1 VDSYRYPRFQILD
14 HRRFLIKN
22 DADLQHDVQEELR
35 WDPSIHGER
44 IGVSVK
50 NGVVELDGHVD
61 SAWDKYAAE
70 RAAMRVANVK
80 AVASEIK
87 VDPPS
92 SAIRTD
98 EDTAR
103 AASDHLEWNALVPKT
118 VKVQV
123 TDGVVT
129 LQGTVEWQFQKE
141 QAEHGLLPLIGV
153 KSILNK
159 ITLSPKPS
167 AAGVKIKVENALKRN
182 AEIDASQIKVDTSG
196 GTVTL
201 RGNVRSWVEREEAE
215 HAAWAAPGVTKIEN
229 RLTVSS

>member
-1 VDSYRYPRFQILD
+1 MR
-14 HRRFLIKN
+14 N

-35 WDPSIHGER
+35 WDRSIHAAER

-61 SAWDKYAAE
+61 FVWDKYAAE

-98 EDTAR
+98 EDIAR
-103 AASDHLEWNALVPKT
+103 AASDHLDWNALVPKT

-129 LQGTVEWQFQKE
+129 LQGTVDWQFQKE
-141 QAEHGLLPLIGV
+141 QAERGLLPLIGV

-159 ITLSPKPS
+159 ISLNQKPS
-167 AAGVKIKVENALKRN
+167 AAGVKIKIENALKRN
-182 AEIDASQIKVDTSG
+182 AEIDSSHIKVETSD

>member
-1 VDSYRYPRFQILD
+1 MKQ
-14 HRRFLIKN
+14 

-35 WDPSIHGER
+35 WDPSIHAAER

-61 SAWDKYAAE
+61 RVWDKYAAE
-70 RAAMRVANVK
+70 RAAMRVAQVK
-80 AVASEIK
+80 GVASEIK

-98 EDTAR
+98 EDIAD
-103 AASDHLEWNALVPKT
+103 AVSNHLEWNALVPKT

-129 LQGTVEWQFQKE
+129 LQGTVDWQFQKNEAE
-141 QAEHGLLPLIGV
+141 QGLRPLIGV
-153 KSILNK
+153 KGILNK
-159 ITLSPKPS
+159 IMLNPKAS
-167 AAGVKIKVENALKRN
+167 AAGVKIKIEVALKRN
-182 AEIDASQIKVDTSG
+182 AEIDASHIQVETSD

-201 RGNVRSWVEREEAE
+201 RGNVRSWVGRKEAE
-215 HAAWAAPGVTKIEN
+215 DAAWAAPGVTKIEN

>member
-1 VDSYRYPRFQILD
+1 M
-14 HRRFLIKN
+14 KK
-22 DADLQHDVQEELR
+22 DAELQHDVQEELR
-35 WDPSIHGER
+35 WDPSIHAAER

-61 SAWDKYAAE
+61 TVWDKYAAE
-70 RAAMRVANVK
+70 RAALRVAKVRGI
-80 AVASEIK
+80 ASEIK

-98 EDTAR
+98 EDIAD
-103 AASDHLEWNALVPKT
+103 AVSNHLEWNALVPKT

-129 LQGTVEWQFQKE
+129 LQGTAEWQFQKKE
-141 QAEHGLLPLIGV
+141 AELGLLPLVGV
-153 KSILNK
+153 KAILNE
-159 ITLSPKPS
+159 IVLNPKTS
-167 AAGVKIKVENALKRN
+167 AAGVKIKIEEALKRS
-182 AEIDASQIKVDTSG
+182 AEIDASHIQVDTAE

-201 RGNVRSWVEREEAE
+201 RGNVRSWAEREEVEDAV
-215 HAAWAAPGVTKIEN
+215 WAAPGVTKIEN

>member
-1 VDSYRYPRFQILD
+1 M
-14 HRRFLIKN
+14 KN

-35 WDPSIHGER
+35 WDRSIHAAER

-61 SAWDKYAAE
+61 FVWEKYAAE

-98 EDTAR
+98 EDIAR
-103 AASDHLEWNALVPKT
+103 AASDQLEWNALVPKT

-129 LQGTVEWQFQKE
+129 LQGTVNWQFQKKA
-141 QAEHGLLPLIGV
+141 AENGLLPLIGV
-153 KSILNK
+153 KSIQNK

-167 AAGVKIKVENALKRN
+167 ASVGGVKIKIEEALKRN
-182 AEIDASQIKVDTSG
+182 AEIDASHIKVETSD

-201 RGNVRSWVEREEAE
+201 RGNVRSWVEREEVE
-215 HAAWAAPGVTKIEN
+215 HAAWAAPGVAKIDN

>member
-1 VDSYRYPRFQILD
+1 MKQ
-14 HRRFLIKN
+14 

-35 WDPSIHGER
+35 WDPSIHAAER

-61 SAWDKYAAE
+61 RVWDKYAAE
-70 RAAMRVANVK
+70 RAAMRVAQVK
-80 AVASEIK
+80 GVASEIK

-98 EDTAR
+98 EDIAD
-103 AASDHLEWNALVPKT
+103 AVSNHLEWNALVPKT

-129 LQGTVEWQFQKE
+129 LQGTVDWQFQKNEAE
-141 QAEHGLLPLIGV
+141 QGLRPLIGV
-153 KSILNK
+153 KGILNK
-159 ITLSPKPS
+159 IMLNPKAS
-167 AAGVKIKVENALKRN
+167 AAGVKIKIEEALKRN
-182 AEIDASQIKVDTSG
+182 AEIDARHIQVETSD

-201 RGNVRSWVEREEAE
+201 RGNVRSWVGRKEAE
-215 HAAWAAPGVTKIEN
+215 DAAWAAPGVTKIEN

>member
-1 VDSYRYPRFQILD
+1 M
-14 HRRFLIKN
+14 KK

-35 WDPSIHGER
+35 WDPSIHAAER

-61 SAWDKYAAE
+61 RVWDKYAAE
-70 RAAMRVANVK
+70 RAAMRVARVK
-80 AVASEIK
+80 GIASEIK

-98 EDTAR
+98 EDIAD
-103 AASDHLEWNALVPKT
+103 AVSNHLEWNALVPKT

-129 LQGTVEWQFQKE
+129 LQGTVDWQFQKKEAE
-141 QAEHGLLPLIGV
+141 QGLRPLIGV
-153 KSILNK
+153 KGILNK
-159 ITLSPKPS
+159 IMLNPKAS
-167 AAGVKIKVENALKRN
+167 AAGVKIKIEEALKRN
-182 AEIDASQIKVDTSG
+182 AEIDASHIQVETSD

-201 RGNVRSWVEREEAE
+201 RGTVRSWLGRKEAE
-215 HAAWAAPGVTKIEN
+215 NAAWAAPGVTKIEN

>member
-1 VDSYRYPRFQILD
+1 
-14 HRRFLIKN
+14 
-22 DADLQHDVQEELR
+22 
-35 WDPSIHGER
+35 
-44 IGVSVK
+44 
-50 NGVVELDGHVD
+50 
-61 SAWDKYAAE
+61 
-70 RAAMRVANVK
+70 MRVAKVK

-98 EDTAR
+98 EDIAR
-103 AASDHLEWNALVPKT
+103 VASDHLEWNALVPKT

-141 QAEHGLLPLIGV
+141 QAERGLLPLIGV
-153 KSILNK
+153 RSILNK
-159 ITLSPKPS
+159 VTLNPKPS
-167 AAGVKIKVENALKRN
+167 AAGIKIKIENALKRN
-182 AEIDASQIKVDTSG
+182 AETEASHIKVETSD

-201 RGNVRSWVEREEAE
+201 HGNVRSWVEREEAE
-215 HAAWAAPGVTKIEN
+215 HAAWAAPGVAKIEN

>member
-1 VDSYRYPRFQILD
+1 M
-14 HRRFLIKN
+14 KN

-35 WDPSIHGER
+35 WDRSIHAAER

-61 SAWDKYAAE
+61 YVWDKYAAE
-70 RAAMRVANVK
+70 RAAMRVAQVK

-98 EDTAR
+98 EDIAR

-129 LQGTVEWQFQKE
+129 LQGTVDWQFQKE
-141 QAEHGLLPLIGV
+141 QAERGLLPLIGV

-159 ITLSPKPS
+159 ITLNPKAS
-167 AAGVKIKVENALKRN
+167 AAGVKIKIENALKRN
-182 AEIDASQIKVDTSG
+182 AEIDASHITVETSD

-215 HAAWAAPGVTKIEN
+215 QAAWAAPGVTKIEN
-229 RLTVSS
+229 RLTIGS

>member
-1 VDSYRYPRFQILD
+1 M
-14 HRRFLIKN
+14 KK

-35 WDPSIHGER
+35 WDPSIHAAER

-61 SAWDKYAAE
+61 RVWDKYAAE
-70 RAAMRVANVK
+70 RAAMRVARVK
-80 AVASEIK
+80 GIASEIK

-98 EDTAR
+98 EDIAD
-103 AASDHLEWNALVPKT
+103 AVSNHLEWNALVPKT

-129 LQGTVEWQFQKE
+129 LQGTVDWQFQKNEAE
-141 QAEHGLLPLIGV
+141 QGLRPLIGV
-153 KSILNK
+153 KGILNK
-159 ITLSPKPS
+159 IMLNPKAS
-167 AAGVKIKVENALKRN
+167 AAGVKIKIEEALKRN
-182 AEIDASQIKVDTSG
+182 AEIDANHIQVETSD

-201 RGNVRSWVEREEAE
+201 RGTVRSWLGRKEAE
-215 HAAWAAPGVTKIEN
+215 NAAWAAPGVTKIEN

>member
-1 VDSYRYPRFQILD
+1 MKS
-14 HRRFLIKN
+14 
-22 DADLQHDVQEELR
+22 DADLQDDVQDELR
-35 WDPSIHGER
+35 WDPSIHAAER

-61 SAWDKYAAE
+61 SVWDKYAAE

-92 SAIRTD
+92 SALRTD
-98 EDTAR
+98 AEIADAV
-103 AASDHLEWNALVPKT
+103 SNHLKWNRLVPET
-118 VKVQV
+118 VQVQV

-129 LQGTVEWQFQKE
+129 LQGTVEWQYQKK
-141 QAEHGLLPLIGV
+141 QAEQGLLPLIGV
-153 KSILNK
+153 KSILNT
-159 ITLSPKPS
+159 ITLSPKAS
-167 AAGVKIKVENALKRN
+167 AAGVKIKIEEALKRN
-182 AEIDASQIKVDTSG
+182 AEIDASHIKVETSD

-215 HAAWAAPGVTKIEN
+215 QAAWAAPGVTKIDN

>member
-1 VDSYRYPRFQILD
+1 M
-14 HRRFLIKN
+14 KN

-35 WDPSIHGER
+35 WDPSIHAAER

-61 SAWDKYAAE
+61 SIWDKYAAE
-70 RAAMRVANVK
+70 RAAMRVAKVK

-98 EDTAR
+98 EDIAR
-103 AASDHLEWNALVPKT
+103 VASDHLEWNALVPKT

-141 QAEHGLLPLIGV
+141 QAERGLLPLIGV
-153 KSILNK
+153 RSILNK
-159 ITLSPKPS
+159 VTLNPKPS
-167 AAGVKIKVENALKRN
+167 AAGIKIKIENALKRN
-182 AEIDASQIKVDTSG
+182 AETEASHIKVETSD

-201 RGNVRSWVEREEAE
+201 HGNVRSWVEREEAE
-215 HAAWAAPGVTKIEN
+215 HAAWAAPGVAKIEN

>member
-1 VDSYRYPRFQILD
+1 M
-14 HRRFLIKN
+14 KK

-35 WDPSIHGER
+35 WDPSIHAAER

-61 SAWDKYAAE
+61 RVWDKYAAE
-70 RAAMRVANVK
+70 RAAMRVARVK
-80 AVASEIK
+80 GVASEIK

-98 EDTAR
+98 EDIAD
-103 AASDHLEWNALVPKT
+103 AVSNHLEWNALVPKT

-129 LQGTVEWQFQKE
+129 LQGTVEWQFQKTEAE
-141 QAEHGLLPLIGV
+141 QGLRRLIGV
-153 KSILNK
+153 KGILNK
-159 ITLSPKPS
+159 IMLNPRASG
-167 AAGVKIKVENALKRN
+167 AGVKIKIEEALKRN
-182 AEIDASQIKVDTSG
+182 AEIDASHIQVETSD

-201 RGNVRSWVEREEAE
+201 RGNVRSWVGRKEAE
-215 HAAWAAPGVTKIEN
+215 DAAWAAPGVTKIEN

>member
-1 VDSYRYPRFQILD
+1 M
-14 HRRFLIKN
+14 KN

-35 WDPSIHGER
+35 WDPSIRAAER

-61 SAWDKYAAE
+61 SVWIKYAAE
-70 RAAMRVANVK
+70 RAAMRVAKVK

-98 EDTAR
+98 EDIAL
-103 AASDHLEWNALVPKT
+103 AASNYLEWNALVPKT

-129 LQGTVEWQFQKE
+129 LEGTVEWHFQKKEAE
-141 QAEHGLLPLIGV
+141 QGLLWLIGV

-159 ITLSPKPS
+159 ITLNPKAS
-167 AAGVKIKVENALKRN
+167 AAGVKIKIEDALKRN
-182 AEIDASQIKVDTSG
+182 AEIDATHIKVETSD

-201 RGNVRSWVEREEAE
+201 RGNVRSLRQREEVA
-215 HAAWAAPGVTKIEN
+215 HAAWAAPGVSKVEN
-229 RLTVSS
+229 HLRIS

>member
-1 VDSYRYPRFQILD
+1 MKS
-14 HRRFLIKN
+14 
-22 DADLQHDVQEELR
+22 DADLQHDVQDELR
-35 WDPSIHGER
+35 WDPSIHAAER

-61 SAWDKYAAE
+61 SVWDKYAAE

-92 SAIRTD
+92 SALRTD
-98 EDTAR
+98 ADIAD
-103 AASDHLEWNALVPKT
+103 AVSNHLKWNRLVPET
-118 VKVQV
+118 VQVQV

-129 LQGTVEWQFQKE
+129 LQGTVEWQYQKK
-141 QAEHGLLPLIGV
+141 QAEQGLLPLIGV

-159 ITLSPKPS
+159 ITLNPKAS
-167 AAGVKIKVENALKRN
+167 AAGVKIKIEEALKRN
-182 AEIDASQIKVDTSG
+182 AEIDASHIKVETSD

-215 HAAWAAPGVTKIEN
+215 QAAWAAPGVTKIDN

>member
-1 VDSYRYPRFQILD
+1 M
-14 HRRFLIKN
+14 
-22 DADLQHDVQEELR
+22 
-35 WDPSIHGER
+35 
-44 IGVSVK
+44 K

-61 SAWDKYAAE
+61 TVWDKYAAE
-70 RAAMRVANVK
+70 RAALRVAKVK
-80 AVASEIK
+80 GVASEIK

-98 EDTAR
+98 EDIAD
-103 AASDHLEWNALVPKT
+103 AVSNHLEWNALVPKT

-129 LQGTVEWQFQKE
+129 LQGTVDWQFQKE
-141 QAEHGLLPLIGV
+141 QAERGLLPLIGV

-159 ITLSPKPS
+159 ITLNPKAS
-167 AAGVKIKVENALKRN
+167 VAGVKIKIEDALKRN
-182 AEIDASQIKVDTSG
+182 AEIDASHITVETSA

-229 RLTVSS
+229 HLTISS

>member
-1 VDSYRYPRFQILD
+1 M
-14 HRRFLIKN
+14 KN

-35 WDPSIHGER
+35 WDPSIHAEQ

-61 SAWDKYAAE
+61 SVWVKYAAE
-70 RAAMRVANVK
+70 RAAMRVAQVK

-98 EDTAR
+98 EDIAR
-103 AASDHLEWNALVPKT
+103 AASNYLEWNTLVPKT

-129 LQGTVEWQFQKE
+129 LQGTVEWQFQKKEAE
-141 QAEHGLLPLIGV
+141 QGLLWLIGV

-159 ITLSPKPS
+159 ITLNPKAS
-167 AAGVKIKVENALKRN
+167 AAGVKIKIEEALKRN
-182 AEIDASQIKVDTSG
+182 AEIDASHIKVETSD

-215 HAAWAAPGVTKIEN
+215 QAAWAAPGVTKIDN

>member
-1 VDSYRYPRFQILD
+1 M
-14 HRRFLIKN
+14 KN

-35 WDPSIHGER
+35 WDRSIHAAER

-61 SAWDKYAAE
+61 YVWDKYAAE
-70 RAAMRVANVK
+70 RAAMRVAKVK

-98 EDTAR
+98 QDIAH
-103 AASDHLEWNALVPKT
+103 AASNHLEWNALVPKT
-118 VKVQV
+118 VQVQV

-141 QAEHGLLPLIGV
+141 QAERGLLPLIGV

-159 ITLSPKPS
+159 ITLNPKPGAS
-167 AAGVKIKVENALKRN
+167 AAGVEIKIENALKRN
-182 AEIDASQIKVDTSG
+182 AEIDASHIKVDTSG

-215 HAAWAAPGVTKIEN
+215 RAAWAAPGVTKIEN
-229 RLTVSS
+229 RLTVSN

>member
-1 VDSYRYPRFQILD
+1 VR
-14 HRRFLIKN
+14 N

-35 WDPSIHGER
+35 WDRSIHAAER

-61 SAWDKYAAE
+61 FVWDKYAAE

-98 EDTAR
+98 EDIAR
-103 AASDHLEWNALVPKT
+103 AASDHLDWNALVPKT

-129 LQGTVEWQFQKE
+129 LQGTVDWQFQKE
-141 QAEHGLLPLIGV
+141 QAERGLLPLIGV

-159 ITLSPKPS
+159 ISLNQKPS
-167 AAGVKIKVENALKRN
+167 AAGVKIKIENALKRN
-182 AEIDASQIKVDTSG
+182 AEIDSSHIKVETSD

>member
-1 VDSYRYPRFQILD
+1 M
-14 HRRFLIKN
+14 KN

-35 WDPSIHGER
+35 WDPSIHAEQ

-61 SAWDKYAAE
+61 SVWVKYAAE
-70 RAAMRVANVK
+70 RAAMRVAKVK

-98 EDTAR
+98 EDIAL
-103 AASDHLEWNALVPKT
+103 AASNYLEWNALVPKT

-129 LQGTVEWQFQKE
+129 LEGTVEWHFQKKEAE
-141 QAEHGLLPLIGV
+141 QGLLWLIGV
-153 KSILNK
+153 
-159 ITLSPKPS
+159 
-167 AAGVKIKVENALKRN
+167 
-182 AEIDASQIKVDTSG
+182 
-196 GTVTL
+196 
-201 RGNVRSWVEREEAE
+201 
-215 HAAWAAPGVTKIEN
+215 
-229 RLTVSS
+229 

>member
-1 VDSYRYPRFQILD
+1 M
-14 HRRFLIKN
+14 KN

-35 WDPSIHGER
+35 WDPSIHAAER

-61 SAWDKYAAE
+61 FVWDKYAAE
-70 RAAMRVANVK
+70 RAAMRVAKVK

-98 EDTAR
+98 EDIAR
-103 AASDHLEWNALVPKT
+103 AASNHLEWNALVPKT

-129 LQGTVEWQFQKE
+129 LQGTVDWQYQKKA
-141 QAEHGLLPLIGV
+141 AENGLLPLIGV

-159 ITLSPKPS
+159 ITLNPKAS
-167 AAGVKIKVENALKRN
+167 AAGVKIKIEEALKRN
-182 AEIDASQIKVDTSG
+182 AEIDASHIKVETSD

>member
-1 VDSYRYPRFQILD
+1 M
-14 HRRFLIKN
+14 KG

-35 WDPSIHGER
+35 WDPSIRAAER

-50 NGVVELDGHVD
+50 NGIVELDGHVD
-61 SAWDKYAAE
+61 GLWDKYAAE

-98 EDTAR
+98 EDIAR
-103 AASDHLEWNALVPKT
+103 AVSNHLEWSALVPKT

-129 LQGTVEWQFQKE
+129 LLGTVEWQYQKK
-141 QAEHGLLPLIGV
+141 QAELGLLWLVGV
-153 KSILNK
+153 KNILNE
-159 ITLSPKPS
+159 ITLNPKAI
-167 AAGVKIKVENALKRN
+167 AAGVKIKIEDALKRN
-182 AEIDASQIKVDTSG
+182 AEIDASHIKVETSG

-215 HAAWAAPGVTKIEN
+215 QAAWAAPGVTTIKN
-229 RLTVSS
+229 HLTIG